1 MAFEVTKYK
10 ADDDTV
16 HPIRLNSKTTAVAGN
31 PAPTEATTSSIY
43 AKVSK
48 SNREFG
54 IRPRRVTGVK
64 TVEVTQGE
72 ETYTIRKRV
81 TVPILNPDTFDGTA
95 FDIGA
100 TFTYDGEQY
109 TVQSKQ
115 SEDY

>member
-1 MAFEVTKYK
+1 MAFEVTKYE
-10 ADDDTV
+10 ADDGTI
-16 HPIRLNSKTTAVAGN
+16 HPIRLNTKTTAVSGN
-31 PAPTEATTSSIY
+31 AAPTGATTSSIF

-54 IRPRRVTGVK
+54 IRPRRVTGVN

-81 TVPILNPDTFDGTA
+81 TVPILTSAVYDGNA
-95 FDIGA
+95 FDIGG
-100 TFTYDGEQY
+100 TFEYDGDTY

-115 SEDY
+115 AEDY